1 MSAHGRYVVFS
12 SSASDLV
19 PNDTNGQRDVF
30 VRDLRSRRTERVSL
44 TTDGQ
49 RRDIY
54 SREPAISGNGRFV
67 AYLTEAIVS
76 VHDRKKNTTRVV
88 SQGVTVAPR
97 SVLTDF
103 AYLSFSDDGR
113 YLLFTAI
120 GWLGVGIA

>member
-30 VRDLRSRRTERVSL
+30 VRDRAAGRTTLASVGP
-44 TTDGQ
+44 DGFADNGAHQ
-49 RRDIY
+49 P
-54 SREPAISGNGRFV
+54 ENGRFV

-88 SQGVTVAPR
+88 SQGVTVDPR

-113 YLLFTAI
+113 YLLSP
-120 GWLGVGIA
+120 G